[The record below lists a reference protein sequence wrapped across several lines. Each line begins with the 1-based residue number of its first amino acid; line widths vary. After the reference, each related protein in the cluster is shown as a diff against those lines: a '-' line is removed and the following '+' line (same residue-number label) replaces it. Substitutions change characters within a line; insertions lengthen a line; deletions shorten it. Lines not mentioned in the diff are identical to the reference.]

1 MIPKTIHY
9 CWFGGKPLS
18 EKAKKCIE
26 SWKKYCPDYQ
36 IIEWNESNFDVNK
49 NRYCREA
56 YTAKKW
62 AFVSDY
68 ARFWILYNYGGLY
81 FDVDVE
87 IIKNIDDIVIKG
99 PFMGIERNNPI
110 YVAPGLGMAAEKRME
125 IYKEILN
132 FYNNISF
139 VNSNHT
145 YNMVTVVQYVT
156 DVLKK
161 KGLIDK
167 NAIQKIQDIY
177 IYPVEYFCPKDI
189 DTGKIKITNNT
200 YSIHHYDASW
210 YSNKQIIFHKVKIL
224 LANIFGVKILLWIR
238 KILGI

>member
-56 YTAKKW
+56 YMAKKW

-87 IIKNIDDIVIKG
+87 IIKNIDDIVMKG
-99 PFMGIERNNPI
+99 AFMGAERSFPI
-110 YVAPGLGMAAEKRME
+110 NVNPGLGLAAKKGMSVYR
-125 IYKEILN
+125 EILN
-132 FYNNISF
+132 LYEEVKFINDDND
-139 VNSNHT
+139 
-145 YNMVTVVQYVT
+145 YNMTTVVQYVT
-156 DVLKK
+156 GILRERGLKDV
-161 KGLIDK
+161 
-167 NAIQKIQDIY
+167 AEIQKVQDIY

-189 DTGKIKITNNT
+189 ETGKLKITNNT

-210 YSNKQIIFHKVKIL
+210 YSNKQIILHKTKIML
-224 LANIFGVKILLWIR
+224 INIFGAKFVLWIKKILNL
-238 KILGI
+238 